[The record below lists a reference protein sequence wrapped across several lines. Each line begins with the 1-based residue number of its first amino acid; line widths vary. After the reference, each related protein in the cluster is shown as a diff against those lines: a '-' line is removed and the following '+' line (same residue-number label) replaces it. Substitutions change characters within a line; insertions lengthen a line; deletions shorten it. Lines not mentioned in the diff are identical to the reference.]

1 MNSSISE
8 PRAATVTQH
17 QLKGPDVFART
28 FEADEKTLLAIAT
41 RLEARAKHVFFQ
53 QVIDEY
59 LHALELRGNESVL
72 DLGCGTG
79 VIARAFA
86 SRAGFTGSI
95 TAIDISPYLV
105 EIGRCLASEEG
116 LAGKIDFLSGDAHSI
131 VEMQAQF
138 DVVVMHT
145 LVSHVV
151 DPATVWQEARRL
163 LRPNGR
169 IVVFDGDFD
178 SLTYATDAPDG
189 GAHTDR
195 LQAKAGHTQGR
206 VMRAMPRL
214 FATSGFQLEWTR
226 AYVAADIGRADFW
239 SSTLPALRV
248 LLPSAGVMTEQQA
261 SDYVDML
268 ERASRDNTFFA
279 SCNFYTMIARGL
291 RSDWKA

>member
-1 MNSSISE
+1 MNSSLNQ
-8 PRAATVTQH
+8 PKAATVTQQ

-28 FEADEKTLLAIAT
+28 FDADEKALLAIAT
-41 RLEARAKHVFFQ
+41 RLEARAKHAFFR

-59 LHALELRGNESVL
+59 LSALELRGDESVL

-79 VIARAFA
+79 VIARTFA
-86 SRAGFTGSI
+86 SRAGFNGTI

-105 EIGRCLASEEG
+105 EAGKRLASEEG

-131 VEMQAQF
+131 DETQAQF

-151 DPATVWQEARRL
+151 DPATVLREARRL
-163 LRPNGR
+163 LRPHGR
-169 IVVFDGDFD
+169 IVVFDGDFE

-189 GAHTDR
+189 GAETDR
-195 LQAKAGHTQGR
+195 LQAIAGHTQGR

-214 FATSGFQLEWTR
+214 FANHGFQLEWTR

-261 SDYVDML
+261 SDYVDVL
-268 ERASRDNTFFA
+268 ECASRDNTFFA
-279 SCNFYTMIARGL
+279 SCNFYTMIARGEHA
-291 RSDWKA
+291 D